1 MKDLSDL
8 PKAKGGRSGLLPDAE
23 PRFIQCLV
31 EAWAQD
37 HDENKP
43 TAMGTKFRHSD
54 AGGCGRAITLTAA
67 GIPASDPMDL
77 SGVWNVGLG
86 QRLHDLWQIVLM
98 IQYPD
103 AEVEVK
109 VRTQGADG
117 SGHID
122 AVIVHEGKT
131 IAYELKSIGGWG
143 YKAAI
148 GLAKGGAEGPKTSH
162 LLQASLNG
170 LGVDA
175 DEVVIGY
182 LSKEAVSIG
191 IAESK
196 RLSELERFCA
206 EWTFTREQY
215 EPLAVAE
222 AERIAGLLALVEDG
236 TLGRRN
242 VPHDMDR
249 AAEIVE
255 PATGAWVNEHPDGTI
270 VGTGKQW
277 TCGYCKFQTLCVR
290 TEPGRIPVAKAVE
303 VALALGLLTPVDAA

>member
-1 MKDLSDL
+1 M
-8 PKAKGGRSGLLPDAE
+8 
-23 PRFIQCLV
+23 
-31 EAWAQD
+31 
-37 HDENKP
+37 
-43 TAMGTKFRHSD
+43 
-54 AGGCGRAITLTAA
+54 
-67 GIPASDPMDL
+67 
-77 SGVWNVGLG
+77 
-86 QRLHDLWQIVLM
+86 
-98 IQYPD
+98 
-103 AEVEVK
+103 
-109 VRTQGADG
+109 
-117 SGHID
+117 
-122 AVIVHEGKT
+122 
-131 IAYELKSIGGWG
+131 
-143 YKAAI
+143 KAAI

-236 TLGRRN
+236 KLGRRN

-249 AAEIVE
+249 AAEIMD
-255 PATGAWVNEHPDGTI
+255 PATGGWTIEQDGKI
-270 VGTGKQW
+270 VEAKRYWG
-277 TCGYCKFQTLCVR
+277 CDYCKFRSLCVR
-290 TEPGRIPVAKAVE
+290 TEPGRIPVADAVE
-303 VALALGLLTPVDAA
+303 QAVALGLMPGEAA

>member
-8 PKAKGGRSGLLPDAE
+8 PKAKGGRSGLLPDE
-23 PRFIQCLV
+23 NPRFIQCLV
-31 EAWAQD
+31 EAWAEE

-54 AGGCGRAITLTAA
+54 AGGCGRAITYTAA

-77 SGVWNVGLG
+77 SGVWNVALG
-86 QRLHDLWQIVLM
+86 QRLHDLWQYVL
-98 IQYPD
+98 QAKHPG

-109 VRTQGADG
+109 VATRGADG

-122 AVIVHEGKT
+122 AVIRHEGRT

-148 GLAKGGAEGPKTSH
+148 GLAKGDAEGPKTSH

-222 AERIAGLLALVEDG
+222 AERISGLLALVEDG

-249 AAEIVE
+249 GAEIME
-255 PATGAWVNEHPDGTI
+255 PATGAWVNEHPDGTVI
-270 VGTGKQW
+270 ATGKQW
-277 TCGYCKFQTLCVR
+277 TCGYCKFQSLCAM
-290 TEPGRIPVAKAVE
+290 TPPGRIPVSDVRDIAV
-303 VALALGLLTPVDAA
+303 ATGLMPEEAS

>member
-1 MKDLSDL
+1 MKDLSGL
-8 PKAKGGRSGLLPDAE
+8 PKAKGGRSGRLPDE
-23 PRFIQCLV
+23 NPRFIQCLV
-31 EAWAQD
+31 EAWAEE

-54 AGGCGRAITLTAA
+54 AGGCGRAITYTAA

-86 QRLHDLWQIVLM
+86 QRLHDLWQYVL
-98 IQYPD
+98 QAKHPG

-109 VRTQGADG
+109 VATRGADG

-122 AVIVHEGKT
+122 AVIRHEGRT

-148 GLAKGGAEGPKTSH
+148 GLAKGDAEGPKTSH

-222 AERIAGLLALVEDG
+222 AERISGLLALVEDG

-249 AAEIVE
+249 GAEIME
-255 PATGAWVNEHPDGTI
+255 PATGAWVNEHPDGTVI
-270 VGTGKQW
+270 ATGKQW
-277 TCGYCKFQTLCVR
+277 TCGYCKFQSLCAM
-290 TEPGRIPVAKAVE
+290 TPPGRIPVSDVRDIAV
-303 VALALGLLTPVDAA
+303 ATGLMPEEAS